1 MDEVKVAGPPGIR
14 DDGGVGRN
22 WLLGYGAAWFGYWLV
37 ILLPPQFM
45 TPHLIGHIA
54 PDDKVGVLS
63 YLMVQNS
70 LVVVVCVP
78 VAGMLCDRSRT
89 RFGRR
94 RVWALGGFLLA
105 AVPYAMIGAQ
115 TSWPVVAGLMVV
127 VSVGASAVLASL
139 SAVIADRVPP
149 HRRGAASA
157 AMGVPQVIALVVGM
171 ILVTMVVTSIP
182 WSWALIA
189 VLAAASPLPFFLART
204 RSRPAER
211 PMAPSTDAPMD
222 MPADVV
228 ADPVGAP
235 RPGERVP
242 FPRPRKDPD
251 YYWALTSRVLIN
263 AGNLAGTTYLLYF
276 LTDVLHR
283 PDPETSLLI
292 LTLIYL
298 VCCATTGWLGGK
310 ASDLLGRRRDLIA
323 VAGAL
328 QAGAAALLAIAP
340 AWPAAM
346 AGAVLLGA
354 GYGAFLSVDQA
365 LVTDVLPDQRS
376 RARDLGVIN
385 AAQNVPLA
393 FGVAW
398 LVLTFVGGYR
408 VLYATAAVIML
419 LGSVSVYRIR
429 SVR

>member
-1 MDEVKVAGPPGIR
+1 MSELTAARRPGER
-14 DDGGVGRN
+14 GAAGVGRS
-22 WLLGYGAAWFGYWLV
+22 WLLGYAAAWFGYWLV

-45 TPHLIGHIA
+45 TPHLIGRIA
-54 PDDKVGVLS
+54 AEDKVDVLS
-63 YLMVQNS
+63 YLLIQNS
-70 LVVVVCVP
+70 VVVVLCVP
-78 VAGMLCDRSRT
+78 LAGMACDRTRT

-94 RVWALGGFLLA
+94 RVWALGGFAVA
-105 AVPYAMIGAQ
+105 AVPYALIGTQ

-127 VSVGASAVLASL
+127 VSMGAAAVLAAL
-139 SAVIADRVPP
+139 SAVIADRVPH

-157 AMGVPQVIALVVGM
+157 AMGVPQVVALVVGM
-171 ILVTMVVTSIP
+171 VLVTMVVTSVP
-182 WSWALIA
+182 GMWALIA
-189 VLAAASPLPFFLART
+189 VLAAVSALPFFLVRPGA
-204 RSRPAER
+204 RPAAQNAHE
-211 PMAPSTDAPMD
+211 
-222 MPADVV
+222 MP
-228 ADPVGAP
+228 GA
-235 RPGERVP
+235 GERVP
-242 FPRPRKDPD
+242 FPHPRRHPD
-251 YYWALTSRVLIN
+251 YYWALLSRVLIN

-283 PDPETSLLI
+283 RDPDGSLLI

-298 VCCATTGWLGGK
+298 VCCAATGWLGGR
-310 ASDLLGRRRDLIA
+310 ASDALGRRRDLIA

-328 QAGAAALLAIAP
+328 QAGAAALLAVAP
-340 AWPAAM
+340 AWPSAM

-376 RARDLGVIN
+376 RARDLGVVN

-398 LVLTFVGGYR
+398 FVLTFVGGYR
-408 VLYATAAVIML
+408 VLYAVSAVLML
-419 LGSVSVYRIR
+419 LGSASVYRIR

>member
-1 MDEVKVAGPPGIR
+1 MNELTTAERGTTGE
-14 DDGGVGRN
+14 VGRT

-45 TPHLIGHIA
+45 TPHLIGTIA
-54 PDDKVGVLS
+54 AEHKVDVLS

-78 VAGMLCDRSRT
+78 LAGMLCDRTPARL
-89 RFGRR
+89 GRR
-94 RVWALGGFLLA
+94 RVWALGGFGLA
-105 AVPYAMIGAQ
+105 TVPYALVGTQ

-149 HRRGAASA
+149 DRRGAASA

-171 ILVTMVVTSIP
+171 VLVTMVVTSIP
-182 WSWALIA
+182 GSWALIA
-189 VLAAASPLPFFLART
+189 ALAAASALPFLLIRT
-204 RSRPAER
+204 RTRPALR
-211 PMAPSTDAPMD
+211 AAAPGDGT
-222 MPADVV
+222 
-228 ADPVGAP
+228 
-235 RPGERVP
+235 RVP
-242 FPRPRKDPD
+242 FPRNAD
-251 YYWALTSRVLIN
+251 YYWALLSRVLIN

-283 PDPETSLLI
+283 RDPDGSLLI

-298 VCCATTGWLGGK
+298 VCCATTGYLGGR

-328 QAGAAALLAIAP
+328 QAAAAALLAVAP
-340 AWPAAM
+340 TWPSAM

-398 LVLTFVGGYR
+398 FVLTFVGGYR
-408 VLYATAAVIML
+408 VLYAVSAVIML
-419 LGSVSVYRIR
+419 LGSAAVYRIR

>member
-1 MDEVKVAGPPGIR
+1 MTELTAARRPGDRDAGA
-14 DDGGVGRN
+14 VGRP
-22 WLLGYGAAWFGYWLV
+22 WLLGYAATWFGYWLV

-45 TPHLIGHIA
+45 TPHLIGRIA
-54 PDDKVGVLS
+54 AEDKVDVLS
-63 YLMVQNS
+63 YLLIQNS
-70 LVVVVCVP
+70 VVVVLCVP
-78 VAGMLCDRSRT
+78 LAGMACDRTRT

-94 RVWALGGFLLA
+94 RVWALGGFVVA
-105 AVPYAMIGAQ
+105 AVPYALIGTQ

-127 VSVGASAVLASL
+127 VSVGASAVLAAL
-139 SAVIADRVPP
+139 SAVIADRVP
-149 HRRGAASA
+149 HHQRGAASA

-171 ILVTMVVTSIP
+171 VLVTMVVTSIP
-182 WSWALIA
+182 GMWALIA
-189 VLAAASPLPFFLART
+189 VLAAVSAVPFFLVRT
-204 RSRPAER
+204 RGRP
-211 PMAPSTDAPMD
+211 PLQDASE
-222 MPADVV
+222 
-228 ADPVGAP
+228 PVRAGD
-235 RPGERVP
+235 RVP
-242 FPRPRKDPD
+242 FPRPRRHAD
-251 YYWALTSRVLIN
+251 YYWALLSRVLIN

-283 PDPETSLLI
+283 RDPDGSLLI

-298 VCCATTGWLGGK
+298 VCCAATGWLGGR
-310 ASDLLGRRRDLIA
+310 ASDALGRRRDLIA

-340 AWPAAM
+340 TWPSAM

-398 LVLTFVGGYR
+398 FVLTFVGGYR
-408 VLYATAAVIML
+408 VLYAVSAVIML
-419 LGSVSVYRIR
+419 LGSVAVYRIR